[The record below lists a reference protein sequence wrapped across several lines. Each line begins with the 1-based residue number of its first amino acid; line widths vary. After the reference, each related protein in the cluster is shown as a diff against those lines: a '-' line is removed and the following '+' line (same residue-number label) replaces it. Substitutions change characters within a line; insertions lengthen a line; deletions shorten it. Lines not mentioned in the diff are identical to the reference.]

1 MSNSETFRPISG
13 VIGAYIAYTLITIMV
28 IQSVLIGTLHEG
40 ITAITWGVLIGTGIY
55 LVMHRP
61 KIILFDEGIT
71 IVNPLHSFTIG
82 WDKVEN
88 IGAKYTLTIS
98 FDDRTINAWAA
109 PASGRYSSRALHSSD
124 VKGLGIEQNG
134 SVAAAHSPRSDS
146 GAAIYRARMRY
157 ENFLAHSSNTDIATS
172 IIFNRSGIAIIG
184 CALLG
189 CATLYIYHF

>member
-13 VIGAYIAYTLITIMV
+13 VISAYIAYTLIAVMV
-28 IQSVLIGTLHEG
+28 IQSVLIGTLHQG
-40 ITAITWGVLIGTGIY
+40 LTSIAWGVLIGMGIY

-71 IVNPLHSFTIG
+71 IVNPLRNFTIG

-98 FDDRTINAWAA
+98 FDNRTINAWAA
-109 PASGRYSSRALHSSD
+109 PASGRYSARALHSSD
-124 VKGLGIEQNG
+124 VKGLGIEHNG

-157 ENFLAHSSNTDIATS
+157 ENFLTRSSNTDIATS

-184 CALLG
+184 SAVLSCFA
-189 CATLYIYHF
+189 LYIYHF